1 MNTELPS
8 DELNKI
14 NPVQTQFKWNC
25 VHALSAFWA
34 HSLPQ
39 LRSQQNVENGR
50 KISHFLMDGS
60 SIVLQLPMLRWDTC
74 DAFISSEK
82 EIHVMHL
89 FKVKKWLSCR
99 YSKPNPHF
107 TDFTFTFGQKIEGW
121 LIHLCLQNVTSYN
134 HAKCDITRRVWPHCY
149 RQRRHHSNFV
159 L

>member
-50 KISHFLMDGS
+50 KTSHFLIDGS
-60 SIVLQLPMLRWDTC
+60 SIVLQLQMLRWDTC
-74 DAFISSEK
+74 DAFIKSEK
-82 EIHVMHL
+82 V
-89 FKVKKWLSCR
+89 
-99 YSKPNPHF
+99 
-107 TDFTFTFGQKIEGW
+107 TF
-121 LIHLCLQNVTSYN
+121 LQ
-134 HAKCDITRRVWPHCY
+134 I
-149 RQRRHHSNFV
+149 Q
-159 L
+159 